1 MRASRAGCR
10 PLGGFHLE
18 VRRVLQQLAEV
29 MAGDDKRPHRY
40 TGGHRGCSPRA
51 GDERDLAEE
60 ASCPERGE
68 FSCASTNIG
77 LAIDND
83 KEIAPWFPLLPHG
96 GCGGILDFANDRGD
110 LGQLPASSSARRGGS
125 WRVRT
130 SSRLCV
136 AACAKSRTA
145 QALTN
150 SARACDID
158 AAPAG
163 DQAATRLQRSA
174 S

>member
-96 GCGGILDFANDRGD
+96 VAAGYWTSRTIEAILASCPPRAALEEGD
-110 LGQLPASSSARRGGS
+110 LGEYGHL
-125 WRVRT
+125 RVF
-130 SSRLCV
+130 
-136 AACAKSRTA
+136 A
-145 QALTN
+145 
-150 SARACDID
+150 
-158 AAPAG
+158 
-163 DQAATRLQRSA
+163 
-174 S
+174 